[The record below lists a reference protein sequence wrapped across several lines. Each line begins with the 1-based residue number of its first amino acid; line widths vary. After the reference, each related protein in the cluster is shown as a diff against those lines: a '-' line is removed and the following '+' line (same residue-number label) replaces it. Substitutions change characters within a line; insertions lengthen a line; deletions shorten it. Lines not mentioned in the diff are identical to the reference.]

1 MKENAKSLLHSM
13 EKRGGGV
20 RHFELIQ
27 INELEQYF
35 QIRIGFE
42 TCDSMGAN
50 FINSC
55 LESFS
60 HTLEHFIESQ
70 SSWTLEER
78 DINILMSILSN
89 YTPECIVR
97 VSATCPVDDF
107 SEISDGMSAS
117 EFAERF
123 YRAIQI
129 AKIDPYRAVTHNKGI
144 FNGIDSV
151 VIATGNDFRAIE
163 ACGHAYASRDGAY
176 RSLSDCSIINNV
188 FTFWLDIPLALGTI
202 GGLTELHPI
211 AKRSLELLGN
221 PSAEELMQV
230 TAATGLAQNFAA
242 IKSLITTGIQQ
253 GHMKMHLGNIL
264 NHLKAS
270 PKEINLATAHFQN
283 QKISFTDVRLFI
295 EQMRSNN

>member
-1 MKENAKSLLHSM
+1 
-13 EKRGGGV
+13 
-20 RHFELIQ
+20 
-27 INELEQYF
+27 
-35 QIRIGFE
+35 
-42 TCDSMGAN
+42 
-50 FINSC
+50 
-55 LESFS
+55 
-60 HTLEHFIESQ
+60 
-70 SSWTLEER
+70 
-78 DINILMSILSN
+78 
-89 YTPECIVR
+89 
-97 VSATCPVDDF
+97 
-107 SEISDGMSAS
+107 MSAS

-176 RSLSDCSIINNV
+176 RSLSDCSIINNL

-295 EQMRSNN
+295 EQMRSNHK